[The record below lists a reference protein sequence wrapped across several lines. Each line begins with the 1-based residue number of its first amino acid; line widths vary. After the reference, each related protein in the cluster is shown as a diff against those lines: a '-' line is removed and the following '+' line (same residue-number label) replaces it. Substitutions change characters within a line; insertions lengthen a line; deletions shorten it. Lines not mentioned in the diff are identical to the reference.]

1 MYNIKKSPQYDL
13 YRLTKKLF
21 LNKDKLVPKNA
32 DNRCIDSTIINRAY
46 YSSYLLAEEWLRD
59 KFNFKVKHP
68 LDFDNGEKVISEHEQ
83 IKFELIRHCYK
94 AGDYLYKLG
103 KLRIKADYN
112 PFMDLTDQEVSISIK
127 LLDSIFDNLKFN
139 WGVNLQ
145 KTEHIEVF
153 TSLDNP
159 LLNSADYVG
168 KNSKVSFEKAKNI
181 FLKEFKR
188 LSREFELGDVS
199 FFIDYESGTAEN
211 VFLIKVPKNESY
223 DELLMHHSKI
233 RAHMKDFA
241 KKHDLCFFLRN
252 IFIVLDY

>member
-145 KTEHIEVF
+145 KTGHVEVF

-168 KNSKVSFEKAKNI
+168 KNSKVSFEKAKKSTTTRHANA
-181 FLKEFKR
+181 LK
-188 LSREFELGDVS
+188 SAVS
-199 FFIDYESGTAEN
+199 AVAVNAWTVTITLNRIDPYKFRIPAQNT
-211 VFLIKVPKNESY
+211 P
-223 DELLMHHSKI
+223 
-233 RAHMKDFA
+233 
-241 KKHDLCFFLRN
+241 
-252 IFIVLDY
+252 